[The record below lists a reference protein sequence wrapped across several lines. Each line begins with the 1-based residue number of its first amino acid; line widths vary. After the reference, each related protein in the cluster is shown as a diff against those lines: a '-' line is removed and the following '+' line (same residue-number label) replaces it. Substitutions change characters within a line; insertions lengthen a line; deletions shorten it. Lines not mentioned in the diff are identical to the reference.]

1 MSVSRQREWLIG
13 ALEGVPSIVFLALW
27 RSGIDL
33 QIAGWTGS
41 ILAAALL
48 IGFRRYSQPNDTIV
62 LGINLHLLIAT
73 PLIEAV
79 YRLGGTDLA
88 LALIAAAQS
97 GLLVSILAVGAAQ
110 TVLSPRGYIGDTALA
125 PRRRRLYSLAL
136 LAATA
141 AAAAWSLANH
151 GNPLLAFALPLMAL
165 FALRRFLIAR
175 ARDRSDNPAPTLAAT
190 PAADVDG

>member
-1 MSVSRQREWLIG
+1 MAASRQREWMIG

-27 RSGIDL
+27 RSGVDL
-33 QIAGWTGS
+33 QITGWTGS

-48 IGFRRYSQPNDTIV
+48 IGFRRYRQPNDSIV

-79 YRLGGTDLA
+79 YRLGGADLA
-88 LALIAAAQS
+88 PTLIAAAQS
-97 GLLVSILAVGAAQ
+97 GLLVSIFAVGAAQ
-110 TVLSPRGYIGDTALA
+110 TVLSPRGYIGDAALA

-136 LAATA
+136 LTATA

-151 GNPLLAFALPLMAL
+151 GNALLAFALPLMAL

-175 ARDRSDNPAPTLAAT
+175 AQDRSDNPALALAAT
-190 PAADVDG
+190 PVADVD